1 MALYGIVAF
10 TLLILFEYIA
20 LELGY
25 GKEYLFTYT
34 FQEFLFLGTV
44 LYLNIKTPLFRKI
57 VIALAIAFVVFD
69 VLFYLYGNVKRL
81 DSIPVGVETI
91 ILFIVIFLFLFEHF
105 KASKASYIYNHN
117 GFWISV
123 GILVYLGGSFFFNI
137 LVNIM
142 PEAEADKYETYTHV
156 ADILKN
162 FLFVVAIWIFSKQ
175 QDQNTIR
182 QEKTTVP
189 FLDMI

>member
-1 MALYGIVAF
+1 VAF
-10 TLLILFEYIA
+10 TLLILFEYITQ
-20 LELGY
+20 ELKL

-34 FQEFLFLGTV
+34 FQEFIFLGAA
-44 LYLNIKTPLFRKI
+44 LYLNIKTPLFKKI
-57 VIALAIAFVVFD
+57 VLLLAGMFIVFD
-69 VLFYLYGNVKRL
+69 ILFYLYGNIGRL
-81 DSIPVGVETI
+81 DSVPVGIETI
-91 ILFIVIFLFLFEHF
+91 ILFIFIFLYLFEHF
-105 KASKASYIYNHN
+105 KSAKANYIYNHN

-137 LVNIM
+137 LVNMM
-142 PEAEADKYETYTHV
+142 PNAEGDKYESYSHI

-162 FLFVVAIWIFSKQ
+162 FLFVVAIWTFSKQ
-175 QDQNTIR
+175 TDQSVR